1 MITME
6 MKFVKSTKTMHR
18 YEEERKE
25 DAEGNSITMY
35 LRISDL
41 GEEAPQALVVRV
53 LTEKEDQEWFIGE
66 PEEEAN
72 GG

>member
-18 YEEERKE
+18 YEEERDQ
-25 DAEGNSITMY
+25 DAEGNNITMY
-35 LRISDL
+35 LRMSDL
-41 GEEAPQALVVRV
+41 GDEAPQALVVRV

-66 PEEEAN
+66 PDAE
-72 GG
+72 

>member
-25 DAEGNSITMY
+25 DAEGNNITMY
-35 LRISDL
+35 LRMSDL
-41 GEEAPQALVVRV
+41 GNEAPQV
-53 LTEKEDQEWFIGE
+53 LFVTIATQKEMDEVQ
-66 PEEEAN
+66 EEA
-72 GG
+72 